1 MARLE
6 ILLGVGIALLAGALI
21 SVLEL
26 AIIYLNARP

>member
-6 ILLGVGIALLAGALI
+6 LLLGVGIALLAGVLI
-21 SVLEL
+21 SALEL